1 MVKKWCR
8 SVSYTRKR
16 LSRTGNVF
24 SSHLAMRYRDFS
36 VMFGMT
42 GQSQALYNAPG
53 MYCYWFL
60 SNQRER
66 DRPTMAEHWKTH
78 GTWLILIGC
87 VYFTARDTRITY
99 T

>member
-1 MVKKWCR
+1 
-8 SVSYTRKR
+8 
-16 LSRTGNVF
+16 
-24 SSHLAMRYRDFS
+24 
-36 VMFGMT
+36 MFGMT

-66 DRPTMAEHWKTH
+66 DRPTMTELWKTH
-78 GTWLILIGC
+78 GTRLILIGC

-99 T
+99 NADEAKGKIQNVKYFLFSSTFQGFREYLSTFQGLK